1 MLLDAARFFSL
12 HLCTCLLW
20 SKQATHTV
28 SCYLKRSSTCL
39 LTYHNLSWT
48 MPMSMLRH
56 LYLIEL
62 ENTSTSLKLIWIFEL
77 WMLPPSCY
85 RCTVSFED
93 FWSCRTRTM
102 AGWLRLVW
110 LILAQV
116 GAQDGFD
123 GLLVPRRFEHVR
135 TIIPLV
141 LATFPAQTSYEST
154 MSIKTVIGTLLAC
167 CMLLWLADSWVSCA
181 VCAVGLPSRQE
192 VRTWYWYVL
201 VLLDFNLLCFV
212 TLITSARVAI

>member
-1 MLLDAARFFSL
+1 
-12 HLCTCLLW
+12 
-20 SKQATHTV
+20 
-28 SCYLKRSSTCL
+28 
-39 LTYHNLSWT
+39 
-48 MPMSMLRH
+48 MPMSISCH
-56 LYLIEL
+56 LYLTEL

-77 WMLPPSCY
+77 WMLHDVAPSCY

-123 GLLVPRRFEHVR
+123 SLLVPRRLEHVR
-135 TIIPLV
+135 TIIPLI
-141 LATFPAQTSYEST
+141 LATFPVQTSQEYT

-167 CMLLWLADSWVSCA
+167 CILLWLADFWVSCA

-201 VLLDFNLLCFV
+201 VLLDFNLLCFF
-212 TLITSARVAI
+212 TLIASVRAAI